1 MSAGDDAFRRLQAA
15 ARSTA
20 AKTGIAAP
28 TQEYLTRHLLESFL
42 DRLTRTEHAAG
53 FVLKGGI
60 LLAAYG
66 VRRPT
71 KDADA
76 NAVSVDLTAEHVADV
91 VRDIG
96 AFQVADGVVFDA
108 ESITVQEIREQSAYP
123 GLRVRVKA
131 TIGSWRS
138 TAIWDVSTGDPIIP
152 APRMVT
158 IERVLGEP
166 IVLLGYAPETAIAE
180 KGVTILERGITSTRW
195 RDYVDIVQL
204 AQQGIDTD
212 ELLRSARAV
221 ARHRGVPLEPIASH
235 VAGYGQVGQTKW
247 AAWRRKEKLEA
258 VSEEGLNDQMAL
270 VASLLDPIFALGQV
284 AR

>member
-20 AKTGIAAP
+20 AKTGLTAP

-76 NAVSVDLTAEHVADV
+76 NAVSVDLTAEHIAAV
-91 VRDIG
+91 VRDI
-96 AFQVADGVVFDA
+96 AAVQVADGVVFDV

-123 GLRVRVKA
+123 GLRARVKA
-131 TIGSWRS
+131 MIGSWRS
-138 TAIWDVSTGDPIIP
+138 TAIWDVSTGDPMIP
-152 APRMVT
+152 APGMVT

-166 IVLLGYAPETAIAE
+166 IVLLGYAPETTIAE

-204 AQQGIDTD
+204 AKQGIDTD

-221 ARHRGVPLEPIASH
+221 ARHRGVPLAPIASH

-258 VSEEGLNDQMAL
+258 VSEEGLDDQMAL